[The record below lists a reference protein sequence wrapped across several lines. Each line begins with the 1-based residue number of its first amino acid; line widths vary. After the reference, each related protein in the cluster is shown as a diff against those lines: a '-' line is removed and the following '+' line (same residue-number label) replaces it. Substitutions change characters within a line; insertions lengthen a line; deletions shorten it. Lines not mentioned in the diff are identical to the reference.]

1 MAETNVASKL
11 QEMETNFDQRLSKLE
26 AQNVEIINAVTKK
39 KALVSTEIWRR
50 IHELLTATIILK
62 ILINWIPIRVFLK

>member
-1 MAETNVASKL
+1 MGEMAETNVASKL

-39 KALVSTEIWRR
+39 KALVSTEIWR
-50 IHELLTATIILK
+50 
-62 ILINWIPIRVFLK
+62 